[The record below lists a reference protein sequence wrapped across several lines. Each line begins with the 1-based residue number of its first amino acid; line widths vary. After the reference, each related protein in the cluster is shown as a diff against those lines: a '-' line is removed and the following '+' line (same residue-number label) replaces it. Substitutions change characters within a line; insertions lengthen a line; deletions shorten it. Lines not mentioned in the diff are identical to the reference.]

1 MVSSTHPYARRNTT
15 RGHPVRFDIQLVG
28 RCRCALPGRASICCA
43 RALDM
48 AVSSGPTQWDA
59 HSHCTGTGRQAG
71 GGTDSGGHVRAR
83 CDATRLAGINV
94 GGHLDSHCK
103 PTVNG
108 EPTFDAS
115 STHST
120 RPRRARR
127 RDSAVPSDGAVV
139 AASRVDALGPRGVD
153 TEDVRAESSDG
164 DSARRHELCGSG
176 QR

>member
-59 HSHCTGTGRQAG
+59 HDHCTGTGRQAG

-120 RPRRARR
+120 RPRRVRR
-127 RDSAVPSDGAVV
+127 RDSAPLGWGFRTLQTKVGLVKDLWSQRKV
-139 AASRVDALGPRGVD
+139 AEAMKLKSI
-153 TEDVRAESSDG
+153 
-164 DSARRHELCGSG
+164 DS
-176 QR
+176 